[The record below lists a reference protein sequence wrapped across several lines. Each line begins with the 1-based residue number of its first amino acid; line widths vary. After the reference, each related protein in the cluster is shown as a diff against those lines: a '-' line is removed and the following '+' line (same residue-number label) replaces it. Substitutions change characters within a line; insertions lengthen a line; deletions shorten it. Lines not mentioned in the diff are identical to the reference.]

1 MNCRLLMWQGP
12 AWLCSQEWFIMR
24 NGLSALQAHSTI
36 NVLSAETQRSGERQ
50 REISCEWESE
60 DMGSGGHRKCG
71 FRNKTRM

>member
-1 MNCRLLMWQGP
+1 
-12 AWLCSQEWFIMR
+12 MR